1 MILPSTSPPAR
12 TTVTPER
19 VLFGFS
25 LRLHL
30 LHRALLRTARN
41 RIPGAEASGGTTRAA
56 ETVRDFHH
64 DFVVFTRARLE
75 RPFAAMHGRELRL
88 WEAHLAGILR
98 RRAAGDA
105 VGFRDLLDEMEAIA
119 GDGEVLLLHLRHR
132 AAREMARML
141 LCYRRALARIEASRP
156 EGEEKIVFLRTGAT
170 LSPGDWEAVLT
181 RIRSE
186 QGGDFAPVKRGSWRC
201 LETAL
206 GDVTAFLSSPPTV
219 SAYET
224 KRKRNPRTSS
234 VSLGALGARERL
246 PAR

>member
-12 TTVTPER
+12 STVAPER
-19 VLFGFS
+19 VLFGFA

-30 LHRALLRTARN
+30 LHRGLLRTARSLP
-41 RIPGAEASGGTTRAA
+41 PGADASDGTARAA
-56 ETVRDFHH
+56 EAVRDFHH

-75 RPFAAMHGRELRL
+75 RPFVALHGRELRR
-88 WEAHLAGILR
+88 WEAHLAGILCR
-98 RRAAGDA
+98 RDAGDA
-105 VGFRDLLDEMEAIA
+105 TGFRDLLDEMESIA
-119 GDGEVLLLHLRHR
+119 GDGEELLLHLRHR

-141 LCYRRALARIEASRP
+141 LGYRRALARIKASRP
-156 EGEEKIVFLRTGAT
+156 EGEEKIVFLRTGEM
-170 LSPGDWEAVLT
+170 LGPRDWEDVST

-206 GDVTAFLSSPPTV
+206 GDVTAFLSSPPRVAAT
-219 SAYET
+219 ET
-224 KRKRNPRTSS
+224 KRERSPRAAG
-234 VSLGALGARERL
+234 VSLGALGVGERL